1 MVQPE
6 GLLRLEDESAA
17 LRRDEAAA
25 EQRRLEEEAA
35 AERRR
40 QEAEAAE
47 ARRLQEEAIERRR
60 LEVEEAERWRA
71 EEAAAEQRR
80 AEEEEAQRVAAE
92 AARALAEE
100 KAALER
106 EFEQGKARWLAQ
118 VAEVN
123 ASQDACK
130 QQFSRSHDA
139 SLGIKRAV
147 EQARVASR
155 QEEAVASERL
165 AGWKA
170 AALATATAVRCGTV
184 WYGCDPT
191 PLLAPIP
198 PPAFTP

>member
-60 LEVEEAERWRA
+60 LEVEEAERRRA

-80 AEEEEAQRVAAE
+80 AEEEEAQWVA
-92 AARALAEE
+92 AEE

-118 VAEVN
+118 VAEVY
-123 ASQDACK
+123 ASRDACK

-139 SLGIKRAV
+139 SLRIKRAV

-165 AGWKA
+165 TGWKA